1 MADPLDL
8 LSLDDGKAAINM
20 DSSNVEHNDE
30 LARHITAISRIIDD
44 ACGPVVIRTITNE
57 VHHIGPDALAVYL
70 DQQPVQSVTTVS
82 EFTGGTTTVLSA
94 VAFGAVTSGYYAGG
108 RTGVLSRRRSGEPYA
123 WPAGGAVQVTY
134 VAGRYADTASVDP
147 RFADAAAAILR
158 RLWKREAGAWAQSST
173 FFEDG
178 DSQLGSG
185 FFRVARPIIE
195 EMLAGEIQDRM
206 PGIA

>member
-30 LARHITAISRIIDD
+30 LARHITAISRIVDE
-44 ACGPVVIRTITNE
+44 ACGPVVIRTITDE
-57 VHHIGPDALAVYL
+57 VHHLDGAASAVYL
-70 DQQPVQSVTTVS
+70 DHYPVQSVTTVS
-82 EFTGGTTTVLSA
+82 EFTGGAVTALSA
-94 VAFGAVTSGYYAGG
+94 VAFGAVTSGYYADLRAGVVARRMGG
-108 RTGVLSRRRSGEPYA
+108 QPYA
-123 WPAGGAVQVTY
+123 WPASAAVQVTY
-134 VAGRYADTASVDP
+134 VAGRYATTAAVDA
-147 RFADAAAAILR
+147 RFAAVGAAILR

-178 DSQLGSG
+178 DNQFGSG

-195 EMLAGEIQDRM
+195 EMLAGELKGRRI
-206 PGIA
+206 G